1 MADVEG
7 IGDRS
12 SFRRWDL
19 AWDHFER
26 SGDDRDLEEAI
37 QIARRAVEIASGG
50 SGEEAAALS
59 NLGAALLRRSERTG
73 QSADLGEATEVLRR
87 AVSVA
92 PSSGP
97 QRDAVISSLGDALRR
112 RIEGARDPSAAGQ
125 TEQFRRFVAETAFVY
140 EEVVAARTRT
150 LGADHPDTLASMN
163 NLAAVLQDQG
173 ELEAARQL
181 HERVLTTVR
190 RVLGEDHLS
199 TLASLNNLAAVLQD
213 QGDLVGARSLYEQV
227 LEARRR
233 VLGADHP
240 SVLASMNN
248 LATVLQ
254 DQGDLVGARSL
265 YEQVIEA
272 RRRVLGADHPS
283 VLASMNNLATV
294 LQDQGDT
301 ETAKTLQ
308 ARVLATMVAEQAV
321 EGGVMAALS
330 AAAESSS
337 AQAGLGKPQKE
348 RYEPAQPPTTAL
360 ALRSPDEYDLV
371 IQRVQEGD
379 AAAWQELMERYNP
392 LVIVVAHRYSLAPAD
407 IEDVMQ
413 TVWLLLFEQIR
424 QHRSP
429 EELPGWLATVTRREC
444 LRHLR
449 AKGNTPSSLPDEVE
463 QPAKSAWSDE
473 VAELVELD
481 MQRAAVRDAF
491 QRLAPSC
498 QQLLALLLEEPSRS
512 YQEISSSLGMPIGS
526 IGPRRARCLD
536 HLRRLIQAGGA

>member
-1 MADVEG
+1 
-7 IGDRS
+7 
-12 SFRRWDL
+12 
-19 AWDHFER
+19 
-26 SGDDRDLEEAI
+26 
-37 QIARRAVEIASGG
+37 
-50 SGEEAAALS
+50 
-59 NLGAALLRRSERTG
+59 
-73 QSADLGEATEVLRR
+73 
-87 AVSVA
+87 
-92 PSSGP
+92 
-97 QRDAVISSLGDALRR
+97 
-112 RIEGARDPSAAGQ
+112 
-125 TEQFRRFVAETAFVY
+125 
-140 EEVVAARTRT
+140 
-150 LGADHPDTLASMN
+150 MN

-272 RRRVLGADHPS
+272 RRRVLGVDHPS

>member
-73 QSADLGEATEVLRR
+73 QSADLDEATEVLRR

-199 TLASLNNLAAVLQD
+199 TLASLNNLAA
-213 QGDLVGARSLYEQV
+213 
-227 LEARRR
+227 
-233 VLGADHP
+233 
-240 SVLASMNN
+240 
-248 LATVLQ
+248 VLQ